1 MPPAK
6 NSTPLSAQPNTF
18 REPAALKWLS
28 TSLDAAQQALVELR
42 ADAGRD
48 LSHGARDLHKDLR
61 TFISNARRDTGK
73 LRKALQRDFEH
84 AQEQLGQSTSAAGQ
98 ARVKTMTAPAS
109 RPEPATKTKRSTPQR
124 ASTTRTARSP
134 QEKTTNPRN
143 RTAATPPAASPALAS
158 SGAPEART
166 GTRRDQLL
174 ALIIDQP
181 GITLTKAATQFGL
194 KDATGLYAAARR
206 LQNDGLV
213 HKDGVE
219 LHPTAK
225 AQPQ

>member
-1 MPPAK
+1 MPAP
-6 NSTPLSAQPNTF
+6 PL
-18 REPAALKWLS
+18 
-28 TSLDAAQQALVELR
+28 
-42 ADAGRD
+42 
-48 LSHGARDLHKDLR
+48 
-61 TFISNARRDTGK
+61 
-73 LRKALQRDFEH
+73 
-84 AQEQLGQSTSAAGQ
+84 
-98 ARVKTMTAPAS
+98 
-109 RPEPATKTKRSTPQR
+109 
-124 ASTTRTARSP
+124 
-134 QEKTTNPRN
+134 
-143 RTAATPPAASPALAS
+143 
-158 SGAPEART
+158 EART

-181 GITLTKAATQFGL
+181 GITLAKAATQFGL